1 MKRRILSVLRSR
13 TGASITFALLLFLA
27 CAVVGALV
35 LTAGSAAA
43 GRVSNLAQ
51 SDQRYYNVTSAAGLL
66 AGELSGKTVSI
77 ERTREITT
85 TTVTKYNVN
94 LAGSGSVVG
103 TDGAPTKTYSAY
115 YATKINGDDGNMMT
129 VTVPS
134 YNDPTADPNEGT
146 SISLSNMSF
155 LNSVAVQ
162 LLFYDSF
169 NSSLVCNTD
178 EAMNGSMKKGTEQ
191 SGLLQLVHTASTDD
205 SDYGLAD
212 PDSLTVDCNYLIQS
226 DGTIILT
233 LKNSTDKDGETYTLC
248 VRLSPDIV
256 ETESETTETLSTTR
270 DNYTENGFTET
281 VITRTTLTK
290 TSEISWT
297 ISGVEKVVSEA
308 DISSQPISTDAPG
321 GD

>member
-1 MKRRILSVLRSR
+1 MKRRIHSVLRSR

-66 AGELSGKTVSI
+66 AEELSGKTVTI
-77 ERTREITT
+77 ERTRAITT

-94 LAGSGSVVG
+94 LAGSGAVVG

-115 YATKINGDDGNMMT
+115 YATKINGDDVNM
-129 VTVPS
+129 
-134 YNDPTADPNEGT
+134 YNDPTANPNEGT
-146 SISLSNMSF
+146 RISLSNMSF
-155 LNSVAVQ
+155 LNSVAVR
-162 LLFYDSF
+162 LLF
-169 NSSLVCNTD
+169 SSLVCNTD

-191 SGLLQLVHTASTDD
+191 SGLLKLVHTPST
-205 SDYGLAD
+205 
-212 PDSLTVDCNYLIQS
+212 DSLTVDCNYLIQS

-297 ISGVEKVVSEA
+297 VSGVEKVVSEA
-308 DISSQPISTDAPG
+308 VSQPEGTDAPG
-321 GD
+321 ETETIGGD